1 MIYRNN
7 IEDEKKFLKKY
18 YLTVGIPVLIALPI
32 YFFMFNYIFD
42 SREDL
47 AHVKWI
53 IYLSMSIATIFLI
66 SVALICGKRHKK
78 NYEKYELE
86 ISETEL
92 ISRTDRVQKVIQMN
106 ELAKVDF
113 SKSSRIVVYDIKG
126 NSIIINAY
134 LSSFEEI
141 KNILNSKEISEENIT
156 QFKKHKIAKIIKSPN
171 FIVYLIIILMLILRI
186 IKIIY

>member
-42 SREDL
+42 FREDL
-47 AHVKWI
+47 AQVKWV
-53 IYLSMSIATIFLI
+53 IYLSMSIATIFVI

-113 SKSSRIVVYDIKG
+113 SKSSRIVVYDVPPKVNLDKFIKANKVVKMTG
-126 NSIIINAY
+126 VVIDFSSIPAG
-134 LSSFEEI
+134 
-141 KNILNSKEISEENIT
+141 
-156 QFKKHKIAKIIKSPN
+156 
-171 FIVYLIIILMLILRI
+171 
-186 IKIIY
+186 